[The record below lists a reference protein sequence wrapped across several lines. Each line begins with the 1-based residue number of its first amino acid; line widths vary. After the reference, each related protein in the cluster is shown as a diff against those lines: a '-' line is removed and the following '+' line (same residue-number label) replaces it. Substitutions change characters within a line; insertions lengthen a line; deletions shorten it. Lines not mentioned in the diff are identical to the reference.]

1 MNRKLDILKL
11 SALCLTGLVLL
22 LVVGLGGAY
31 IYAHGFVLTAMPFVR
46 TK

>member
-1 MNRKLDILKL
+1 MNRKLDILEL
-11 SALCLTGLVLL
+11 SVLCLIGLVLL
-22 LVVGLGGAY
+22 LAVGLGGAY

>member
-22 LVVGLGGAY
+22 LAVGLGGAY
-31 IYAHGFVLTAMPFVR
+31 IYVHGFVLTAVR
-46 TK
+46 AE